1 VLLGRERAAAAQVVK
16 QADVLL
22 LHHLIPDELPPGS
35 LEADLDY
42 YEPRTAHGSSLSPA
56 THAAVL
62 ARAGAWDAALDALS
76 MAAYMDLD
84 DRNGTAREGLHLATM
99 GGLWQAMVLGFGGV
113 RPAGD
118 ALAIDPRLPPDWERL
133 ELPVRFHGRPV
144 RVTVEPERILVRA
157 RGPVPVVV
165 PGAGRLVVRREGL
178 ELQRDAEGWRPVTP

>member
-1 VLLGRERAAAAQVVK
+1 
-16 QADVLL
+16 
-22 LHHLIPDELPPGS
+22 
-35 LEADLDY
+35 
-42 YEPRTAHGSSLSPA
+42 
-56 THAAVL
+56 
-62 ARAGAWDAALDALS
+62 
-76 MAAYMDLD
+76 MDLD

-133 ELPVRFHGRPV
+133 ELPVRFQGRPV
-144 RVTVEPERILVRA
+144 RVTVEPERVLVRA
-157 RGPVPVVV
+157 RGTVPIVV